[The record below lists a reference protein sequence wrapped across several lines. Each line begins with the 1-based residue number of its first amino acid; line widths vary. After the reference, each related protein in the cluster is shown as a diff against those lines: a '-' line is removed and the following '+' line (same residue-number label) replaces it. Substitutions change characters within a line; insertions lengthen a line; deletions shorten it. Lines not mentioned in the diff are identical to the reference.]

1 MVDAETKRS
10 ESDAAM
16 AGVPTKREDFQ
27 ASFEAMVRNI
37 GQVIKGKD
45 DEVRLTLTAI
55 LAGGHVLFE
64 DLPGTGKTMLA
75 RSIARTIDAEHNRVQ
90 CTPDLLPAD
99 ITGSPVLDRATGDF
113 VFRRGPVFTN
123 VFLADEVNRASPKT
137 QAAML
142 EAMQEHNVTVDGRT
156 YPLPSPF
163 IVLATQNPIEFA
175 GTFPLPEAQLDR
187 FMFKLSLGHPSKES
201 EIDVLVSN
209 RTKEAIESISPVID
223 RDGVVALMRWAEE
236 VSVSR
241 GVLSYIVDLVNA
253 SRDDPSCMAGASP
266 RASLALMR
274 ASRVRAASQGRDD
287 VLPDDVKQIAMT
299 VLAHRLILSADALL
313 RDEKVEDVAE
323 RIVSRVKVPAKLD
336 NEPVEEPEGALA
348 GK

>member
-1 MVDAETKRS
+1 MVDQEIKRS
-10 ESDAAM
+10 ELHESM
-16 AGVPTKREDFQ
+16 AGMPSRREDFQ
-27 ASFEAMVRNI
+27 ASFEAMVTNI
-37 GQVIKGKD
+37 GKVIKGKD
-45 DEVRLTLTAI
+45 NEIRLTLTAI
-55 LAGGHVLFE
+55 LAEGHVLFE

-75 RSIARTIDAEHNRVQ
+75 RSIARTIGAEHNRVQ

-99 ITGSPVLDRATGDF
+99 ITGSPVLDRASGDF

-142 EAMQEHNVTVDGRT
+142 EAMQERNVTVDGRT

-187 FMFKLSLGHPSKES
+187 FMFKLSLGYPVKES
-201 EIDVLVSN
+201 EIDVLVAN
-209 RTKEAIESISPVID
+209 RTKEAITSISPVID
-223 RDGVVALMRWAEE
+223 RDGVVALIRWGEE
-236 VSVSR
+236 VAVSR

-253 SRDDPSCMAGASP
+253 ARDDPSCMAGASP
-266 RASLALMR
+266 RASLALMK
-274 ASRVRAASQGRDD
+274 AGRVRAASQGRDD
-287 VLPDDVKQIAMT
+287 VLPDDVKQIAM
-299 VLAHRLILSADALL
+299 VVMAHRLILSADALL

-323 RIVSRVKVPAKLD
+323 RIISRVKIPARID
-336 NEPVEEPEGALA
+336 TEPVEKPEGALA
-348 GK
+348 PK